1 MCRPPIATRRLSS
14 RRGVVNDSAWLRPEA
29 SRRDNRRLMRSYST
43 RCRPPA
49 FMTFHHPWRHQVRST
64 DQPCFVRMIVKKF
77 DRDFDFRFLE
87 QNTRPG
93 NGKLADAAGTKAAT
107 ENDALRVAPR
117 FLA

>member
-1 MCRPPIATRRLSS
+1 
-14 RRGVVNDSAWLRPEA
+14 
-29 SRRDNRRLMRSYST
+29 
-43 RCRPPA
+43 
-49 FMTFHHPWRHQVRST
+49 
-64 DQPCFVRMIVKKF
+64 MIVKKF